1 MWVRQDFMMSTSKS
15 VSFCLKVKCLLPLPS
30 QCTFIVVPSF
40 IHYTC
45 LLTRQKESTRTTVVE
60 AVNHRNTLF
69 QLQSIISQQCKLVY
83 INLQ

>member
-1 MWVRQDFMMSTSKS
+1 MSTSKS
-15 VSFCLKVKCLLPLPS
+15 VSFCLKVKYLLLLPS

-45 LLTRQKESTRTTVVE
+45 LLTHAVYQHRQKESTRTTVVE
-60 AVNHRNTLF
+60 AVNHRNSLF